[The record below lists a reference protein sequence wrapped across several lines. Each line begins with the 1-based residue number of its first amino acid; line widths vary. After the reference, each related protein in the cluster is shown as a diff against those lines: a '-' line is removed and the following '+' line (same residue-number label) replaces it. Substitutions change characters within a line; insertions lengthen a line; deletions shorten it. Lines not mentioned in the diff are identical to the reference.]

1 MTRMSPTRII
11 QSHPSQTSRSR
22 LVLTLL
28 SALFAVG
35 LVLAPSRTASAGGIF
50 RMETPVVSEAK
61 RDKPGVDQADEDF
74 DPAGTWHIR
83 IYIELPKAPGMI
95 TVPMRLIFS
104 KEVVYQRNF
113 YKQGEA
119 PKEEPQTLDTA
130 AANVFP
136 IDPGFGDVEGN
147 IFNRTKYET
156 DLRRDAGY
164 FEAGEYTVKLEG
176 PNGVIGNPVKLKL
189 KGVNKKDYR
198 GAMDFSKGNVK
209 DVKSDVAKNGA
220 PKTAQ
225 ADDNSAPGG
234 SEVAPVGNGE
244 PMIGANA
251 GNALDEEKVQGRPK
265 GCGCTVPGESSH
277 TGVYGLSAGS
287 ILALGLV
294 AARRRRR
301 PGSTRA
307 A

>member
-1 MTRMSPTRII
+1 MSRIPPMNRR
-11 QSHPSQTSRSR
+11 HRA
-22 LVLTLL
+22 TLAL
-28 SALFAVG
+28 SLFSALLAAAF
-35 LVLAPSRTASAGGIF
+35 VLAPAREARAAGAF
-50 RMETPVVSEAK
+50 RIETPVVQETK
-61 RDKPGVDQADEDF
+61 RDKPAVDPADEDY

-83 IYIELPKAPGMI
+83 VYIELPKAPGMI
-95 TVPMRLIFS
+95 TVPMRLLFS

-164 FEAGEYTVKLEG
+164 FEAGEYTVKVEG
-176 PNGVIGNPVKLKL
+176 PNGIIGNPVKLKL

-209 DVKSDVAKNGA
+209 DVKNDVAKNT
-220 PKTAQ
+220 PQKTAQ

-234 SEVAPVGNGE
+234 SEVAPVGSGE
-244 PMIGANA
+244 PMISDSA

-277 TGVYGLSAGS
+277 SNVYGLAAGS
-287 ILALGLV
+287 ILALAVVGS
-294 AARRRRR
+294 RRRRR
-301 PGSTRA
+301 QRSTRA

>member
-1 MTRMSPTRII
+1 MTCTTRN
-11 QSHPSQTSRSR
+11 SRSR
-22 LVLTLL
+22 LALSLL

-35 LVLAPSRTASAGGIF
+35 LVLAPARVARAAGVF
-50 RMETPVVSEAK
+50 RIETPVVTESK
-61 RDKPGVDQADEDF
+61 RDKPAVDPADDDY

-83 IYIELPKAPGMI
+83 VYIELPKAPGMI
-95 TVPMRLIFS
+95 TVPMRLLFS

-113 YKQGEA
+113 YHQGEA
-119 PKEEPQTLDTA
+119 PKEEPQTLETP

-136 IDPGFGDVEGN
+136 IDAGFGDVEGN
-147 IFNRTKYET
+147 VFNRTKYET

-176 PNGVIGNPVKLKL
+176 PNGIIGNPVKLKL

-209 DVKSDVAKNGA
+209 DVKRDVAKADTGKA
-220 PKTAQ
+220 AQTDDTTAT
-225 ADDNSAPGG
+225 N
-234 SEVAPVGNGE
+234 EVAPVGSGE

-251 GNALDEEKVQGRPK
+251 GNALDEEQVQGRPK

-277 TGVYGLSAGS
+277 SNVYGLSAGS
-287 ILALGLV
+287 IFALGLV
-294 AARRRRR
+294 ASRRRRR
-301 PGSTRA
+301 PGR
-307 A
+307 

>member
-1 MTRMSPTRII
+1 MPRTTRI
-11 QSHPSQTSRSR
+11 SRR
-22 LVLTLL
+22 LALTIL
-28 SALFAVG
+28 SALFAFG
-35 LVLAPSRTASAGGIF
+35 LVFAPARPALAAGVF
-50 RMETPVVSEAK
+50 RIETPVVSESK
-61 RDKPGVDQADEDF
+61 RDKPGVEASDEDF

-104 KEVVYQRNF
+104 KEVVYERNF
-113 YKQGEA
+113 YHQGEA
-119 PKEEPQTLDTA
+119 PKEEPRTLETP

-164 FEAGEYTVKLEG
+164 FEAGEYSVKLEG
-176 PNGVIGNPVKLKL
+176 PNGIIGNPVKLKL

-198 GAMDFSKGNVK
+198 GAMDFSKGSVK
-209 DVKSDVAKNGA
+209 DVKNDVAKSG
-220 PKTAQ
+220 PQKVAQ
-225 ADDNSAPGG
+225 TDDNSAPGG
-234 SEVAPVGNGE
+234 SEVAPVGSGE
-244 PMIGANA
+244 PMIGDSA

-265 GCGCTVPGESSH
+265 GCGCTVPGASSH
-277 TGVYGLSAGS
+277 ANVYVVSFGS
-287 ILALGLV
+287 VLALGLV

-301 PGSTRA
+301 SRA